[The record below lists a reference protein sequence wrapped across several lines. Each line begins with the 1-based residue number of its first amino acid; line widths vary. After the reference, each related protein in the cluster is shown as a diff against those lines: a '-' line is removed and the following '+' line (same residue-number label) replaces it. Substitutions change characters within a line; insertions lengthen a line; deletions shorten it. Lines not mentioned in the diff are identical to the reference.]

1 MKKREKL
8 AQARQLAEELIAVCE
23 EMGHP
28 LASNYVHL
36 GLSLLEERVEPWG
49 VREIPTDFPKIEK
62 PVPEPKSD

>member
-49 VREIPTDFPKIEK
+49 VREIPTDFPKLEK
-62 PVPEPKSD
+62 KIPPKEE

>member
-1 MKKREKL
+1 VKKREKL
-8 AQARQLAEELIAVCE
+8 AQARQLAEELTAVCE

-62 PVPEPKSD
+62 KIPPKSE